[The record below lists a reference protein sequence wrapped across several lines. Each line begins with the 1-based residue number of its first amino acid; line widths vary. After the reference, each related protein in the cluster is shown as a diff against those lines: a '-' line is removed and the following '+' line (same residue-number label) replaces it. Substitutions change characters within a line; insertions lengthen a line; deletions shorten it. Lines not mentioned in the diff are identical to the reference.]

1 MVVVELGVEVVVVVV
16 VDGPVVVVAFGV
28 EAVAVAVAVVDAP
41 VVVVVVVDG
50 PVVAVGVDDALL
62 VVVVGAGVTVVE
74 VGSAARA
81 ANIPS
86 EDATQM
92 LEIWSLQSRF
102 QIVGWFDPVTPPVRG
117 LPHQRIHGVDL
128 GVVVPTR
135 MRTNLCIADSTEV
148 ERVPAAAVPGS
159 MSWVFRSAPS
169 SCLKR
174 RRYFFFDPSWITY
187 NRTPRCAPKS

>member
-1 MVVVELGVEVVVVVV
+1 MTASPDTGRENNSSPAESRTTAFDPDFPATYVPSGDALAFTSVGVAVVVVVELGVEVVVVVV

-86 EDATQM
+86 EDAPEM

-102 QIVGWFDPVTPPVRG
+102 QIVGW
-117 LPHQRIHGVDL
+117 LIL
-128 GVVVPTR
+128 
-135 MRTNLCIADSTEV
+135 
-148 ERVPAAAVPGS
+148 
-159 MSWVFRSAPS
+159 
-169 SCLKR
+169 
-174 RRYFFFDPSWITY
+174 
-187 NRTPRCAPKS
+187 